1 MFDLILKMNSKWLE
15 KWGCVWRLVAR
26 LGFTATGDCQDI
38 QEVRKMHGYLYRL
51 WVWVTSFEI
60 IMQNRYTPEFFRGQD
75 KCLRLGNVF
84 PIGK

>member
-1 MFDLILKMNSKWLE
+1 
-15 KWGCVWRLVAR
+15 
-26 LGFTATGDCQDI
+26 
-38 QEVRKMHGYLYRL
+38 MHGHLNRL